1 MKRIGVPRLT
11 AGAIALTGLASA
23 AALPPSLL
31 QGGPVLCP
39 FRFLTGLPC
48 PGCGMTRSVV
58 ALLHGDLAASVFYHP
73 LGVAVVAGAAI
84 VAVLALIAVV
94 APRVGARAVPP
105 PWLST
110 DALARGPLPWV
121 GVVAF
126 IALWLVRLPMYLNG
140 AWAY

>member
-1 MKRIGVPRLT
+1 MKRIGMPRLT

-23 AALPPSLL
+23 AAIPPSLL
-31 QGGPVLCP
+31 QVGPVLCP

-58 ALLHGDLAASVFYHP
+58 ALLHGDLAASLFYHP

-84 VAVLALIAVV
+84 VATLTLISVLS
-94 APRVGARAVPP
+94 PRLSARAVPP
-105 PWLST
+105 VWIRT

-121 GVVAF
+121 GVAAF
-126 IALWLVRLPMYLNG
+126 ITVWLVRLPMYLSG
-140 AWAY
+140 TWAY